1 MIDFHEHAGVT
12 NDVAEGLQALYKI
25 TLGVT
30 VYTICVTDC
39 IREFGQL
46 HLNWSGAKY
55 LTDKY

>member
-46 HLNWSGAKY
+46 HLN
-55 LTDKY
+55 